1 MVGQSSWP
9 VWVHIEG
16 IRRWTVDLEVDNPK
30 YDEYIQDMSSK
41 MGSRFGEGSE
51 KYKVQKWTKKGGIGI
66 WMPGTKKL
74 G

>member
-1 MVGQSSWP
+1 MDLGGS

-30 YDEYIQDMSSK
+30 YDEYIEDMSSK

-51 KYKVQKWTKKGGIGI
+51 KYKVQKRSKKCGFGI
-66 WMPGTKKL
+66 WNSGTKKL
-74 G
+74 S